1 MDKSVLILEMP
12 EWDDEAAVVFLRILE
27 DLTNAFETHYLA
39 QVKRHYEKIYRFE
52 AEQDL
57 F

>member
-1 MDKSVLILEMP
+1 MDKQVLIIEMP
-12 EWDDEAAVVFLRILE
+12 ELDDGAAVGLQHFLQE
-27 DLTNAFETHYLA
+27 LTNAFENHYLR
-39 QVKRHYEKIYRFE
+39 QIKRHYQKLYLDE

>member
-1 MDKSVLILEMP
+1 MGKSVLILEMP
-12 EWDDEAAVVFLRILE
+12 ELDDEAAVVFLHILQ
-27 DLTNAFETHYLA
+27 DLTNAFETHYLS
-39 QVKRHYEKIYRFE
+39 QIKRHYEKLYRWE

>member
-1 MDKSVLILEMP
+1 MDKPVLILEMP
-12 EWDDEAAVVFLRILE
+12 ELDDETAVTLQHFLQ
-27 DLTNAFETHYLA
+27 DLTNAFESHYLC
-39 QVKRHYEKIYRFE
+39 QIKRHYQKLYLKE

>member
-1 MDKSVLILEMP
+1 MDKPVLILEMP
-12 EWDDEAAVVFLRILE
+12 ELDDETVVVFQHILQ
-27 DLTNAFETHYLA
+27 DLTNAFETHYLS
-39 QVKRHYEKIYRFE
+39 QIKRHYQKLYLWE

>member
-12 EWDDEAAVVFLRILE
+12 ELDDETAVVFLHILQ
-27 DLTNAFETHYLA
+27 DLTNAFEIHYLR
-39 QVKRHYEKIYRFE
+39 QIKRHYQKLYLWE